1 MSWKAPF
8 DEGVTLFKTGKY
20 PEALQRLNQAIINS
34 GECHFILYD
43 TRAAVFEI
51 MDNPKDALK
60 DARTTIKLA
69 PQRWQGYARA
79 ARLFQKTHKFDASLK
94 MIGLAL
100 SYIKLGDTKRREELL
115 KLQVEI
121 TDYQEVV
128 AARERRMQNRM
139 LLLPVEIYNEIFEC
153 ILEEDNAQI
162 ITLLH
167 VCTYWRQ
174 VVWGSPG
181 LWRTLV
187 LSKSHTDKKA
197 DLWLERSRGRIQE
210 LHVLADYDS
219 KCLPCR
225 PKFLEKLN
233 WSYLRVCR
241 ILSSRIMKF
250 LNPSLMFQELITLEL
265 DSHDVVFPIFRN
277 LNDFSSTKMKSLSFH
292 GIHFNLDHLLRP
304 FPLVNSLSLQK
315 CVVSLTDL
323 TGFFL
328 ANPQIESFHSRSNW
342 VQGPMPPTSRSDLNN
357 IPKLEKLI
365 TLEAVADPWTSTVLL
380 FDVPSLQILRLSS
393 LTNRHLSACLR
404 HWASTSPKFLTEFS
418 LEGMAV
424 SSSIVLEV
432 LRASLALEVLTL
444 NAIYDTADTIVR
456 VLSGQSPF
464 ASSSSEG
471 PLPTL
476 CPRLRHLDVSG
487 CPDVATSSVHALVQQ
502 RLELSKVTDEGE
514 STTRE
519 KLMVSRLEVLKMDR
533 CPKIDVQ
540 WIPWFRQHVPFVT
553 CVFASA
559 PKKQQKGNAQ
569 RINGFLW
576 HL

>member
-1 MSWKAPF
+1 
-8 DEGVTLFKTGKY
+8 
-20 PEALQRLNQAIINS
+20 
-34 GECHFILYD
+34 
-43 TRAAVFEI
+43 

-100 SYIKLGDTKRREELL
+100 SYIKPGDKKRRKELQ

-121 TDYQEVV
+121 TDYQEAI

-153 ILEEDNAQI
+153 VLEEDDAQI

-167 VCTYWRQ
+167 VCTYWRK

-181 LWRTLV
+181 LWRILV
-187 LSKSHTDKKA
+187 LSKLHTDKKA
-197 DLWLERSRGRIQE
+197 DLWLERSRGRIRE
-210 LHVLADYDS
+210 LHVLPDYDS

-241 ILSSRIMKF
+241 FLSSRIMKF
-250 LNPSLMFQELITLEL
+250 LNPPLMFQELITLEL
-265 DSHDVVFPIFRN
+265 DSNDDVSPIFRD

-292 GIHFNLDHLLRP
+292 ETHFNLDHLLRP
-304 FPLVNSLSLQK
+304 FPHVSSLSFNQ
-315 CVVSLTDL
+315 CVISLTDL

-342 VQGPMPPTSRSDLNN
+342 MQGPVPPTSRSDLNDV
-357 IPKLEKLI
+357 PKLEKLT
-365 TLEAVADPWTSTVLL
+365 TLEAIADPWTSTVLL
-380 FDVPSLQILRLSS
+380 FDVPSLQILRFSS
-393 LTNRHLSACLR
+393 LTNLHLSACLR
-404 HWASTSPKFLTEFS
+404 YWASTSPKSLTELS
-418 LEGMAV
+418 LESMAV

-432 LRASLALEVLTL
+432 LRTSLALEVLAL
-444 NAIYDTADTIVR
+444 NAIFDTADTIVR
-456 VLSGQSPF
+456 VLSGQNPF
-464 ASSSSEG
+464 ASSPSEG
-471 PLPTL
+471 SLPTL
-476 CPRLRHLDVSG
+476 CPRLRHLDVSD

-502 RLELSKVTDEGE
+502 RLELSKFTGEGE
-514 STTRE
+514 GTTRE

-540 WIPWFRQHVPFVT
+540 WIPWFMQHVSFVT

-559 PKKQQKGNAQ
+559 PRKQQKGIA
-569 RINGFLW
+569 RRM
-576 HL
+576 